1 MKTILSTTLFAT
13 LFALL
18 SASAFADGHRGGP
31 SERASSRSVATSTS
45 GNATEVVQESLQ
57 PASPA
62 FAPGLAAEDCM
73 GSTSAGVTLLPWSV
87 SGGTTWD
94 NEKCETRHD
103 AIALGQLGE
112 PESGLALMSML
123 NEKVA
128 AARCKAGH
136 KEACDIEKSQ
146 DTPKDQS
153 WPTTTKARDK

>member
-1 MKTILSTTLFAT
+1 MKSILSAT
-13 LFALL
+13 LLTFL
-18 SASAFADGHRGGP
+18 STSAFADDHHGDP
-31 SERASSRSVATSTS
+31 SAHASSRSIATSTS
-45 GNATEVVQESLQ
+45 GSATEVVQESLQ

-73 GSTSAGVTLLPWSV
+73 GSTSAGLTLLPWSV

-94 NEKCETRHD
+94 NEKCENRHD

-136 KEACDIEKSQ
+136 MEACVAAKPRDVS
-146 DTPKDQS
+146 KDQS
-153 WPTTTKARDK
+153 WPSASKAMDR